1 MTRPNMK
8 MFGHPKQMRV
18 ASCDSQV
25 LILKNRY
32 ISSGEEMPK
41 WNWMQDCKQ
50 AVLVHR
56 FSV

>member
-1 MTRPNMK
+1 MK